1 MCYKTLQ
8 IDGRK
13 KEKREPNIK
22 EQPMACSTTYFVQL
36 GCAAGSERVTTSGFK
51 DIVLSG
57 FIRKYSV
64 QVWANPLRQ

>member
-36 GCAAGSERVTTSGFK
+36 GCAAGSERVTTS
-51 DIVLSG
+51 VLRILFCPDLSESTVYKFG
-57 FIRKYSV
+57 QI
-64 QVWANPLRQ
+64 L